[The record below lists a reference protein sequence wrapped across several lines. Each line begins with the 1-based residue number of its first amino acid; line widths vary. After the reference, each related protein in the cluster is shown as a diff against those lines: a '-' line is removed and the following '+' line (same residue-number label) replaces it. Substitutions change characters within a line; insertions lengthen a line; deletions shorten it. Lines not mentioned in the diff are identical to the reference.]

1 MKNNVFLSV
10 IFATAIVGTLT
21 CCTFGHIRGNGKI
34 ISQERNAEDFT
45 DVVLD
50 GVGKVNIHTSENYKV
65 VVTTDSNIQ
74 DIIEINTHGQRLYI
88 DENCKW
94 GFNPT
99 KLTIDVYMPEVK
111 NVKLNGVGKI
121 KIADGKTSDLAIDLC
136 GVGDIEAHYYE
147 VQNVDISI
155 SGTGDVKTL
164 VTGTLKGDISG
175 VGTIFYK
182 GKPEIQKSVTGVGNV
197 KPL

>member
-1 MKNNVFLSV
+1 MKINVFLSV
-10 IFATAIVGTLT
+10 IFVIAIVGTLT
-21 CCTFGHIRGNGKI
+21 CCTFGQIRGNGKI
-34 ISQERNAEDFT
+34 ISQERQAEDFT

-50 GVGKVNIHTSENYKV
+50 GVGKVNIHSSENYKV

-74 DIIEINTHGQRLYI
+74 DIIEINTHGQRLHI

-111 NVKLNGVGKI
+111 NIKLNGVGKI
-121 KIADGKTSDLAIDLC
+121 KIADGKTSDLVIDLC
-136 GVGDIEAHYYE
+136 GVGDVEAQYYE
-147 VQNVDISI
+147 VQSVDISI
-155 SGTGDVKTL
+155 SGTGDVKTM
-164 VTGTLKGDISG
+164 VTDTLKGDISG

-182 GKPEIQKSVTGVGNV
+182 GNPEIQKSVTGIGKI